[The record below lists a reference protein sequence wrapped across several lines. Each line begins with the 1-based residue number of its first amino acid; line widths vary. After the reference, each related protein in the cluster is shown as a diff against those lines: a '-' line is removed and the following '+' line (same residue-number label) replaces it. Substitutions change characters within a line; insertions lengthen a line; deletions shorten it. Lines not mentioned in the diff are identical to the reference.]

1 MKLDK
6 RFILA
11 SALVLG
17 LGLGFQACSSD
28 DDDDNTSCTTNA
40 DCKDTAKPV
49 CTAGQCVAQTDKC
62 DGKKAGDACDTGK
75 TCQADDAGTLSCKET
90 SSEGGDR
97 ECYISS
103 QCAED
108 KLCAGGKCIA
118 QSAATAC
125 AKTEDCGSDMRC
137 DNGYCT
143 DKTVKP
149 STCGNATL
157 DALELCEAKSASSN
171 IAILPEGTTDG
182 CMLYAKEHV
191 NDEQFGGDITNVT
204 VVEGEVGCAT
214 NCLGYAQGT
223 CKYSID
229 ESVCGDGKISGT
241 EKCET
246 KDGIAIVKDESG
258 TERAATCTDQNET
271 KFAEGG
277 ENTSWWGAPK
287 CNEKCNGMAE
297 GSCTTTKPADEVNGI
312 KSCTVTSLAKVT
324 EGDDAGKIKGVVT
337 VVAASESADVKGV
350 VMCAD
355 DTKTFGALIGAS
367 KDIVVAAENGV
378 VTSTVA
384 APEGATSYRCIVVVQ
399 DYARKESFSFSD
411 AVVCSE
417 DGTVTKITDGGLKLS
432 QIDASKEIN

>member
-103 QCAED
+103 QCAEG

-118 QSAATAC
+118 QSAAAAC
-125 AKTEDCGSDMRC
+125 EKTEDCGSDMRC

-149 STCGNATL
+149 STCGNGTL

-191 NDEQFGGDITNVT
+191 NDEQFGGDITNVK

-223 CKYSID
+223 CKYSVNN
-229 ESVCGDGKISGT
+229 SKCGDGEISET

-246 KDGIAIVKDESG
+246 KDGNAIVKDASG
-258 TERAATCTDQNET
+258 TVRAATCTDQNKT

-277 ENTSWWGAPK
+277 ANTSWWGAPK
-287 CNEKCNGMAE
+287 CNEKCSGMAE
-297 GSCTTTKPADEVNGI
+297 GSCTTTKPENNGI

-324 EGDDAGKIKGVVT
+324 DGEDAGKIKGVVT
-337 VVAASESADVKGV
+337 VVAESESADVKGV
-350 VMCAD
+350 VICAD
-355 DTKTFGALIGAS
+355 DSKKVGEMIGAS
-367 KDIVVAAENGV
+367 KNNVVAAVDGI
-378 VTSTVA
+378 VTSIVA
-384 APEGATSYRCIVVVQ
+384 VPEGATSYHCAVVVQ
-399 DYARKESFSFSD
+399 DFASQEELKTAN
-411 AVVCSE
+411 AVACSE
-417 DGTVTKITDGGLKLS
+417 AGTVTTLNGGGKISDMAGAK
-432 QIDASKEIN
+432 AFN